1 MKSILRGQVHWAQLD
16 PARGSEMAKRRPCVV
31 LSVREINDHRRTVV
45 VLPLTTT
52 ETPAGFPL
60 LIATPSVSASS
71 KVRTEHIR
79 AIDKSRLSGY
89 ITDMGGDDLAEIER
103 ALCKVLGIKSLD
115 APPPRHRPRH
125 ARS

>member
-1 MKSILRGQVHWAQLD
+1 MKSIGRGEVHWVSLD

-31 LSVREINDHRRTVV
+31 LSVKEINDHRRTVV

-52 ETPAGFPL
+52 DTPAVFPL

-89 ITDMGGDDLAEIER
+89 VTDMASDDLAEIER
-103 ALCKVLGIKSLD
+103 ALCKVLGIKTPS
-115 APPPRHRPRH
+115 P
-125 ARS
+125 ARA

>member
-52 ETPAGFPL
+52 ETPAVFPL

-89 ITDMGGDDLAEIER
+89 ITDMGADDLAEIEQ
-103 ALCKVLGIKSLD
+103 ALCKVLGIK
-115 APPPRHRPRH
+115 AVKT
-125 ARS
+125 ARSTE

>member
-1 MKSILRGQVHWAQLD
+1 MKPILRGQVHWVQLD

-31 LSVREINDHRRTVV
+31 LSVKEINDHRRTLV

-52 ETPAGFPL
+52 DTPAVFPL
-60 LIATPSVSASS
+60 LIATPSVAASS

-89 ITDMGGDDLAEIER
+89 ITDMGADDLAEIER
-103 ALCKVLGIKSLD
+103 ALCKVLGIK
-115 APPPRHRPRH
+115 AQQIVRQP
-125 ARS
+125 

>member
-1 MKSILRGQVHWAQLD
+1 MKSILRGQVHWVQLD

-31 LSVREINDHRRTVV
+31 LSAREINDHRRTVV

-52 ETPAGFPL
+52 ETPAVFPL
-60 LIATPSVSASS
+60 LIATPSVTASS

-89 ITDMGGDDLAEIER
+89 ITDMGADDLAEIER
-103 ALCKVLGIKSLD
+103 ALCKVLGIKT
-115 APPPRHRPRH
+115 
-125 ARS
+125 RSTFSKQ

>member
-1 MKSILRGQVHWAQLD
+1 MKSIQRGEAHWVKLD

-31 LSVREINDHRRTVV
+31 LSPREINDHRRTVV

-52 ETPAGFPL
+52 ETPAIFPL
-60 LIATPSVSASS
+60 LVATPSLGVSS

-89 ITDMGGDDLAEIER
+89 IADMGEEDLQAINL
-103 ALCKVLGIKSLD
+103 ALCKVLAIKSQT
-115 APPPRHRPRH
+115 A
-125 ARS
+125 

>member
-1 MKSILRGQVHWAQLD
+1 MKSIQRGEVHWVQLD

-31 LSVREINDHRRTVV
+31 LSPREINDHRRTVV

-52 ETPAGFPL
+52 ETPAIFPL
-60 LIATPSVSASS
+60 LVATPSMGVSS

-89 ITDMGGDDLAEIER
+89 IADMREEDLQAINL
-103 ALCKVLGIKSLD
+103 ALCKVLSIKTL
-115 APPPRHRPRH
+115 A
-125 ARS
+125 A